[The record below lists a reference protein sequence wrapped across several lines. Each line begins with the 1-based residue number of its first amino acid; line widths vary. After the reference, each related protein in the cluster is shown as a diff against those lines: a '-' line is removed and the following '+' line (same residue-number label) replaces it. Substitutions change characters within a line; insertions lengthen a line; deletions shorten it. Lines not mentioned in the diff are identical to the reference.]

1 LPPWE
6 RNPGVSGLVRPEKVS
21 CSARV
26 QEEGREALT
35 GGAQL
40 PATEKGRRA
49 RLGREREW
57 AECGREKGMGKG
69 YWAAGCRPGA
79 FSFFF
84 LFLPFPF
91 YFIFCFLFLKP
102 FPNKIVNANKFK
114 PEANNTNKIF
124 FGMNA

>member
-1 LPPWE
+1 MLRFGCKRSPRLREKDFVGLGLPPWE

-49 RLGREREW
+49 RAVGPGERVGRVREGVGAGPRQAVGRQAETER
-57 AECGREKGMGKG
+57 G
-69 YWAAGCRPGA
+69 
-79 FSFFF
+79 
-84 LFLPFPF
+84 
-91 YFIFCFLFLKP
+91 
-102 FPNKIVNANKFK
+102 
-114 PEANNTNKIF
+114 
-124 FGMNA
+124 